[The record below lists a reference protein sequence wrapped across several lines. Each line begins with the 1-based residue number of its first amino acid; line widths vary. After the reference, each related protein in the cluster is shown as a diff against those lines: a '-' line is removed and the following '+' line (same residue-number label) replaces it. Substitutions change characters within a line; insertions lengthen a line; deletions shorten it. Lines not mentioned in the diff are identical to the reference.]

1 MLETVAEKKIPPPLP
16 PKTRRGCLKT
26 GVDSGCGGGATI
38 LQSNGHVVKIRIDP
52 MMVDG
57 VGSGGGCSDRVER
70 DDGPRREHAAG
81 RRSSTV
87 KINITCVDPF
97 VFRRHYADV
106 VDDDEDDEDDDRR
119 SSSGHRSPLDSG
131 TGSDL
136 DTGSR
141 RDESDDGTCSCDSL
155 TSSTAD
161 PETAVMTVDPAP
173 PGRQIV
179 AVGGGSGGGAIMRV
193 TANELPATQT
203 CTTAGVVATAAVATV
218 VEELPKRSTPP
229 PPPVVHVQQQCY
241 NDAYAVAAAAD
252 RIIDMDNTDQYY
264 SFHMNENVFDEV
276 DATAVATVATPSDD
290 TFAGCKTAVV
300 ASDTIRS
307 AKGTIRGVKNRVRAG
322 IATFLQPKTNK
333 TWQEK
338 EAGKVVLYTT
348 TMGIVRET
356 YQRCLQVRQIL
367 RTHLVK
373 YVERDVFMSREVQKE
388 IRERLGGDTISVPQ
402 LFVEGNLIGDAAAV
416 DRLNESGELRS
427 ILKPFK
433 SPDACTTCQ
442 VCGGYRLLPCPMCN
456 GSKKSVHRNHF
467 TTEMIA
473 LKCMNCDEVG
483 LVQCYA
489 C

>member
-26 GVDSGCGGGATI
+26 GVESGCGGGATI

-57 VGSGGGCSDRVER
+57 VGGGGGGVDRAER
-70 DDGPRREHAAG
+70 DDGPRREHSVG

-97 VFRRHYADV
+97 VFRRHYTD
-106 VDDDEDDEDDDRR
+106 VDDDDDDDDDDRR

-161 PETAVMTVDPAP
+161 PETAVMTVDSA
-173 PGRQIV
+173 PGRGAVV
-179 AVGGGSGGGAIMRV
+179 AIGGGAV
-193 TANELPATQT
+193 VPVASSDPVADEPPAVQT
-203 CTTAGVVATAAVATV
+203 CTAAGVVATAIVATV

-229 PPPVVHVQQQCY
+229 AVHVQQRCY
-241 NDAYAVAAAAD
+241 NDASAVAATD
-252 RIIDMDNTDQYY
+252 RVIDMDNTDQYY

-276 DATAVATVATPSDD
+276 DAAAVAAAAAPSDD
-290 TFAGCKTAVV
+290 TFAGCKTA
-300 ASDTIRS
+300 ATSDTIRS

-348 TMGIVRET
+348 TMGIVRDT